1 MPGKLFTMAYVV
13 VGIGVFVATV
23 STIGHHQLAV
33 KQPTEL
39 ETPGD

>member
-1 MPGKLFTMAYVV
+1 MAYVV

-23 STIGHHQLAV
+23 SMIGHHQLVV